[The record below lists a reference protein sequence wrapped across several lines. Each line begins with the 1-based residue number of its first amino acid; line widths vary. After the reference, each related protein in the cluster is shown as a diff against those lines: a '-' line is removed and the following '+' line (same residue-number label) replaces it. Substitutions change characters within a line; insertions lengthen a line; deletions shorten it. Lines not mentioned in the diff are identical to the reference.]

1 MAQADTITFEMEDH
15 FQKQTNRNRTY
26 IYSPNGVQLL
36 NIPIKHSK
44 EEYQM
49 TKDVRLETAFDWQK
63 QHFKS
68 LEAAYRTSPFFE
80 YFEDG
85 LLPIFNKKHSFL
97 MDLNFETMEF
107 VSKCLAMPFSYQ
119 KTTEYFHEAPEYQDF
134 RSLINGKK
142 DLSVF
147 EEYTQVF
154 GDKHGFI
161 TNLSIL
167 DLIFNEGRFALD
179 YLKQQTIK

>member
-1 MAQADTITFEMEDH
+1 
-15 FQKQTNRNRTY
+15 
-26 IYSPNGVQLL
+26 
-36 NIPIKHSK
+36 
-44 EEYQM
+44 
-49 TKDVRLETAFDWQK
+49 
-63 QHFKS
+63 
-68 LEAAYRTSPFFE
+68 
-80 YFEDG
+80 
-85 LLPIFNKKHSFL
+85 

-134 RSLINGKK
+134 RLLVNGKK

-161 TNLSIL
+161 NNLSVL

-179 YLKQQTIK
+179 YLKQQTIR

>member
-1 MAQADTITFEMEDH
+1 
-15 FQKQTNRNRTY
+15 
-26 IYSPNGVQLL
+26 LL
-36 NIPIKHSK
+36 
-44 EEYQM
+44 
-49 TKDVRLETAFDWQK
+49 V
-63 QHFKS
+63 
-68 LEAAYRTSPFFE
+68 
-80 YFEDG
+80 
-85 LLPIFNKKHSFL
+85 
-97 MDLNFETMEF
+97 
-107 VSKCLAMPFSYQ
+107 
-119 KTTEYFHEAPEYQDF
+119 
-134 RSLINGKK
+134 NGKK